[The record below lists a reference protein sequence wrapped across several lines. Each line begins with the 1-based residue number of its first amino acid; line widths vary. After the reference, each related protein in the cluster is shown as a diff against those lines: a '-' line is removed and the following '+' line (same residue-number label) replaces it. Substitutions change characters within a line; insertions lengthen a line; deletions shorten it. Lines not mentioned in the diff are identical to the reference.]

1 MSTRSMKLSRLA
13 ARHLDEVEAERDDGL
28 KEKYQRLAKRLPGM
42 VRRNGLLQVVAFL
55 ESKGGRE
62 CEMWLDH
69 LSAAMRVDEAAPEGG
84 EAGGEV
90 TGVGSAALS
99 AEDLG
104 RYLLHTRT
112 VLSALQWYKRF
123 SVSRWGRRDD

>member
-1 MSTRSMKLSRLA
+1 MSTRSMKLSQLA
-13 ARHLDEVEAERDDGL
+13 ARHLDEVEAEGDDGL
-28 KEKYQRLAKRLPGM
+28 KEKYQRLAQRLPGM

-69 LSAAMRVDEAAPEGG
+69 LSA
-84 EAGGEV
+84 
-90 TGVGSAALS
+90 
-99 AEDLG
+99 EDLG
-104 RYLLHTRT
+104 RCLLHTRT